1 VDVFSRRPAK
11 VRNPAV
17 FSDHEDQTQSWQERT
32 VSVRQRQEVQEML
45 RRVSVDLIG
54 YDRPRT

>member
-1 VDVFSRRPAK
+1 
-11 VRNPAV
+11 
-17 FSDHEDQTQSWQERT
+17 
-32 VSVRQRQEVQEML
+32 VRQRQEVQEML